1 MSFYYN
7 ASDCQNIKIT
17 SKIYLKIREIYLWFC
32 NIFLSK
38 CTINI
43 TPQATYKKHIKQQNL
58 YQNKGVSNELYP
70 PTFTYRVFPPR
81 WRKQARSPSQKA

>member
-1 MSFYYN
+1 ML
-7 ASDCQNIKIT
+7 AIVKIQKLQT
-17 SKIYLKIREIYLWFC
+17 NFTNKICLKICEIYLWFC

-38 CTINI
+38 YTTNI
-43 TPQATYKKHIKQQNL
+43 TSQTAYKKCIKQQNL

-81 WRKQARSPSQKA
+81 WRKQARSPSQKT

>member
-17 SKIYLKIREIYLWFC
+17 SKIYLKICEIYLWFC

-43 TPQATYKKHIKQQNL
+43 TPQATYIKAH
-58 YQNKGVSNELYP
+58 KTTKFIS
-70 PTFTYRVFPPR
+70 
-81 WRKQARSPSQKA
+81 KQRSVK